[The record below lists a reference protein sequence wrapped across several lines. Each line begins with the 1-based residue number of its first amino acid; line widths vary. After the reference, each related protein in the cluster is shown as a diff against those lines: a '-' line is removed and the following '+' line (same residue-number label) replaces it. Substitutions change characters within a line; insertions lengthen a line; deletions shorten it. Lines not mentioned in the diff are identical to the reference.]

1 MRNSAPYEQRLDIE
15 EILSVPYKPIGALLA
30 AILGGV
36 LSDAALALDTRVS
49 GNVAARYE
57 YFTQSPRFDDQPDYD
72 AALLGE
78 VEYYVE
84 AESGSSFTFKP
95 YVRTEFQ
102 DGGDT
107 FPDIREAM
115 YLTFGDDWELRAGV
129 GKVFW
134 GVTES
139 VHLVDII
146 NQTDSQEDTD
156 GEEKLGQPMVH
167 ASLFRDWGALEFFV
181 LPYFRVRDL
190 ADSDDRPGFG
200 LDTDDSDAQFE
211 SDDEENHIDGALRYS
226 QTFDEVDLGVSYFNG
241 TSREPRLE
249 ENADGD
255 ALIPFYP
262 LIEQV
267 GVDVQYTSEEWL
279 WKLETIHRDDDVE
292 SYTAAAGG
300 FEYTFVGIFETA
312 QDLGVL
318 SEYLYDERDE
328 EATNPFQNDVLVGL
342 RWVLNDEQS
351 TEALFGV
358 ITDLDEGGQTVNL
371 EAARRL
377 GDSFKLNVDARA
389 AMDTDDDPQLDVFSR
404 DDFVRVE
411 LAYFF

>member
-1 MRNSAPYEQRLDIE
+1 MFERRR
-15 EILSVPYKPIGALLA
+15 ILTQPTGTAG
-30 AILGGV
+30 AILGLV
-36 LSDAALALDTRVS
+36 LSSNAALALDTRVS
-49 GNVAARYE
+49 GNIATRYE
-57 YFTQSPRFDDQPDYD
+57 YFTQSPRFDDQPDYG

-78 VEYYVE
+78 IEYYAE

-115 YLTFGDDWELRAGV
+115 YLTFGDEWELRAGI

-146 NQTDSQEDTD
+146 NQNDAQEDTD

-167 ASLFRDWGALEFFV
+167 ASLLRDWGTLEFYV
-181 LPYFRVRDL
+181 LPYFRVREL

-211 SDDEENHIDGALRYS
+211 SEDEENHVDGALRYS
-226 QTFDEVDLGVSYFNG
+226 QTSDEIDLGLSYFNG
-241 TSREPRLE
+241 TSREPRLQPD
-249 ENADGD
+249 AGGD

-262 LIEQV
+262 LIEQF
-267 GVDVQYTSEEWL
+267 GIDAQYTSEEWL
-279 WKLETIHRDDDVE
+279 WKLETIYREDDVE

-318 SEYLYDERDE
+318 SEYLYDERDD
-328 EATNPFQNDVLVGL
+328 EATTPFQNDVLVGL

-351 TEALFGV
+351 TEALVGV
-358 ITDLDEGGQTVNL
+358 ITDVDGGGRTFNL
-371 EAARRL
+371 EATRRL
-377 GDSFKLNVDARA
+377 GDSFKLSVDARA